1 MVLNV
6 AQREQNRE
14 ILCPFCVIVAL
25 LSIWRERNN
34 GLMISVC
41 LPNRLPSLLIGWIHW
56 VANVNWPLLKVS
68 KLTFRALALRLSLWR
83 KAHVPNV
90 SFETLNGSQF
100 TLSTQL
106 VLPNYPVI
114 LPHRLNTTIFLE
126 TNPPYSFTK
135 LVDSFL
141 VSLLLLCFLKNH
153 STLITLLSHTS
164 NYQTFCRLTS
174 SNDLWVLIAKYWSE
188 FLVES
193 KIHITKQSKVN
204 NGFMVNLLYPIWI
217 TASNSK

>member
-1 MVLNV
+1 MFHCNILQLLLSSPRGYFGYSSVLTNLWASFPPYSWTTQLVLNV

-14 ILCPFCVIVAL
+14 ILCPFCAIVAL

-41 LPNRLPSLLIGWIHW
+41 LPNRLPSWLIGWIHW
-56 VANVNWPLLKVS
+56 VTNVNWPLLKVS

-100 TLSTQL
+100 TLLTKL

-114 LPHRLNTTIFLE
+114 LPHRLNSKIFLE
-126 TNPPYSFTK
+126 VTP
-135 LVDSFL
+135 
-141 VSLLLLCFLKNH
+141 
-153 STLITLLSHTS
+153 LIHFPS
-164 NYQTFCRLTS
+164 
-174 SNDLWVLIAKYWSE
+174 W
-188 FLVES
+188 
-193 KIHITKQSKVN
+193 
-204 NGFMVNLLYPIWI
+204 
-217 TASNSK
+217 

>member
-1 MVLNV
+1 MSSSENKTETFYAL
-6 AQREQNRE
+6 
-14 ILCPFCVIVAL
+14 FCAIVAL

-41 LPNRLPSLLIGWIHW
+41 LLNRLPSWLIGWIHW

-114 LPHRLNTTIFLE
+114 LPHRLNTTIYFR
-126 TNPPYSFTK
+126 NWPPLFMYQVGRFVLSIF
-135 LVDSFL
+135 V
-141 VSLLLLCFLKNH
+141 V
-153 STLITLLSHTS
+153 TLLS
-164 NYQTFCRLTS
+164 
-174 SNDLWVLIAKYWSE
+174 K
-188 FLVES
+188 
-193 KIHITKQSKVN
+193 K
-204 NGFMVNLLYPIWI
+204 P
-217 TASNSK
+217 

>member
-1 MVLNV
+1 MSPSENKTEKFYAL
-6 AQREQNRE
+6 
-14 ILCPFCVIVAL
+14 FCVIVAL

-41 LPNRLPSLLIGWIHW
+41 LLNRLPSWLFGWIHW

-83 KAHVPNV
+83 KAHAPNV

-126 TNPPYSFTK
+126 TDPLYSCTK

-141 VSLLLLCFLKNH
+141 VSLLLLYFLKNH

-164 NYQTFCRLTS
+164 NYQTLCRLTS

-204 NGFMVNLLYPIWI
+204 NNGFMYNLLYPIWI